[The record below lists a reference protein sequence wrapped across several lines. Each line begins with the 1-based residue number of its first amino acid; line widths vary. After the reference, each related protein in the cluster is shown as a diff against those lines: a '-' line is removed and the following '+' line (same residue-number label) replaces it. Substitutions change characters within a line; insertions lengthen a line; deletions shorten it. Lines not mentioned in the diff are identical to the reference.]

1 MTVYLPFTEFHR
13 RSLFTEKF
21 QAVKE
26 NDLDTALI
34 KHSSSQA

>member
-1 MTVYLPFTEFHR
+1 MTVYLPFTEFHK

-26 NDLDTALI
+26 NN
-34 KHSSSQA
+34 